1 MMVVVVVVV
10 VKEEEE
16 MRPLRRA
23 TGAASGCEM
32 AGSVCRRPPTAVTKR
47 PMAKRPTLLLLLVLL
62 LPIAL
67 AWMQVQINMY

>member
-1 MMVVVVVVV
+1 MVV
-10 VKEEEE
+10 KEEEEEEEEEE

-47 PMAKRPTLLLLLVLL
+47 PMAKRPTLLLLPLVLV

-67 AWMQVQINMY
+67 AWMQVQINMH